1 MNEFVY
7 FFLETAIDQVNFMKS
22 LIEPETLIKR
32 LNLYI
37 NEEIALRKLPEGS
50 FALLRE
56 VILLDEVERGS
67 ASQITGYQPRQA
79 RTILNTL
86 CKEGFLISDT
96 PKSAVRI
103 GFPLKAIDRIFP
115 SLYPSQACL

>member
-1 MNEFVY
+1 MSLRY
-7 FFLETAIDQVNFMKS
+7 RDKIIDLM
-22 LIEPETLIKR
+22 E
-32 LNLYI
+32 
-37 NEEIALRKLPEGS
+37 
-50 FALLRE
+50 LL
-56 VILLDEVERGS
+56 
-67 ASQITGYQPRQA
+67 
-79 RTILNTL
+79 LNTL